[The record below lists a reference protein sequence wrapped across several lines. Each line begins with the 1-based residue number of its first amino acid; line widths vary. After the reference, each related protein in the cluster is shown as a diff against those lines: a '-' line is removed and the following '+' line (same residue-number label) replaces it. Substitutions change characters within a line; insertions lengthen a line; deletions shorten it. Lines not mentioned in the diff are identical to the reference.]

1 MVNLKLMLLVLDEGL
16 DRKAKSLFNKFGI
29 RVKTV
34 SSANGTASPSVLDY
48 FGLTETKKDMFLAL
62 IPDYL
67 KSKILSKIKNEFK
80 LDREGTGILI
90 VIPVSSSNKFLVDEF
105 NSQEGSEILM
115 ENSIKQ
121 NYHLVV
127 TIVSEGYLEQVMNAV
142 KKAGGNGGTVIKGRG
157 LGNSIKTKILG
168 FNIEPEKDIV
178 LNLVLDKDK
187 TKVMEAISKDVGIK
201 TKGKGV
207 CFSLPVEDVVGLE
220 LYE

>member
-16 DRKAKSLFNKFGI
+16 DRKVKSLFNKFGI

-67 KSKILSKIKNEFK
+67 KNKILSKIKTDFK

-157 LGNSIKTKILG
+157 LGNSIRTKILG

-178 LNLVLDKDK
+178 LNLVLDKNK

-207 CFSLPVEDVVGLE
+207 CFSLPVEDAVGLE